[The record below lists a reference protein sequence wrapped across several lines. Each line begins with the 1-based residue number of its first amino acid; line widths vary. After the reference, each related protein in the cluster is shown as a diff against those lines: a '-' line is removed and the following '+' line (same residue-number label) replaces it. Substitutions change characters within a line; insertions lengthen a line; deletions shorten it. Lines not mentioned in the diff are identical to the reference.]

1 MNIQTEQEKFWIGNF
16 GNEYIERNQGGVENN
31 ISLFTRIL
39 TKTVNV
45 NSIIEL
51 GANIG
56 LNLVAIHQLR
66 PNVHLAAVEINDH
79 AICKLKENTYI
90 NVIYHESILNLK
102 LQLQTSY
109 DFSFTK
115 GVLIHIAPER
125 LNDAYEVL
133 YKSSNKYILIAEYYN
148 PSPIEVKYRGN
159 EGKLFKRDF
168 AGEFMNKYTDCQLVD
183 YGFVYHRDP
192 VFPLDDVTWFLMKK
206 GNDCKK

>member
-16 GNEYIERNQGGVENN
+16 GNEYIERNEKGVENN
-31 ISLFTRIL
+31 ISLFSRIL
-39 TKTVNV
+39 SKTVNV

-56 LNLVAIHQLR
+56 LNLVAIHQLC
-66 PNVHLAAVEINDH
+66 PNALLAAVEINDH
-79 AICKLKENTYI
+79 AISQLKQNTYI
-90 NVIYHESILNLK
+90 VDVYHDSILNFIPK
-102 LQLQTSY
+102 TSY

-115 GVLIHIAPER
+115 GVLIHIAPEK

-148 PSPIEVKYRGN
+148 PSPVEVKYRGN

-168 AGEFMNKYTDCQLVD
+168 AGEFMDKYTDCQLVD